1 MKRLLPVLMGFVFL
15 LFSSTKGWSLPH
27 CEGSPTVPA
36 TTTMSWTD
44 CFGTMTYSTGGK
56 YVGEWKDGL
65 RHGQGTR
72 IYASGGKYVGEWKD
86 GKRNGQGTYTRAKGD
101 KYVGG
106 WKGGWKHGQG
116 TVTFADGTEQEGI
129 FENGKFLYAKKP
141 SPTVIAKK
149 TPTPKPKPVQ
159 KVAKRPDDVAVI
171 IANSN
176 YTKLGKDIP
185 NVTPAYND
193 AENIKK
199 YFIESLGI
207 REGNIIYLKD
217 ATGAQLTEVFGNEKN
232 HKAQLFNW
240 VRPNKSNVHIYYAGH
255 GAPASKDGS
264 AYLVPSDA
272 KSQKIEFSGYLLTN
286 LYRNLNK
293 IRARSVTVILE
304 ACFSGFSQGGAVLPK
319 SSGIMVVAKEP
330 TVPSNVRVIS
340 AGAADQM
347 ASWEEDGSQSLFTK
361 YFLKGMSG
369 EGDKKPYGNGDGKVE
384 DTELKKYLDDTMTY
398 YARRYYGRDQT
409 AQIVVNGKELSP
421 TN

>member
-232 HKAQLFNW
+232 Q
-240 VRPNKSNVHIYYAGH
+240 
-255 GAPASKDGS
+255 
-264 AYLVPSDA
+264 
-272 KSQKIEFSGYLLTN
+272 
-286 LYRNLNK
+286 
-293 IRARSVTVILE
+293 
-304 ACFSGFSQGGAVLPK
+304 
-319 SSGIMVVAKEP
+319 
-330 TVPSNVRVIS
+330 
-340 AGAADQM
+340 
-347 ASWEEDGSQSLFTK
+347 
-361 YFLKGMSG
+361 
-369 EGDKKPYGNGDGKVE
+369 
-384 DTELKKYLDDTMTY
+384 
-398 YARRYYGRDQT
+398 
-409 AQIVVNGKELSP
+409 
-421 TN
+421 

>member
-1 MKRLLPVLMGFVFL
+1 M
-15 LFSSTKGWSLPH
+15 
-27 CEGSPTVPA
+27 
-36 TTTMSWTD
+36 
-44 CFGTMTYSTGGK
+44 
-56 YVGEWKDGL
+56 
-65 RHGQGTR
+65 
-72 IYASGGKYVGEWKD
+72 
-86 GKRNGQGTYTRAKGD
+86 
-101 KYVGG
+101 
-106 WKGGWKHGQG
+106 
-116 TVTFADGTEQEGI
+116 
-129 FENGKFLYAKKP
+129 
-141 SPTVIAKK
+141 
-149 TPTPKPKPVQ
+149 
-159 KVAKRPDDVAVI
+159 
-171 IANSN
+171 
-176 YTKLGKDIP
+176 
-185 NVTPAYND
+185 
-193 AENIKK
+193 
-199 YFIESLGI
+199 ESLGV

-217 ATGAQLTEVFGNEKN
+217 ATGAQLMEVFGNEKN

-272 KSQKIEFSGYLLTN
+272 KSQTIEFSGYLLTN

-304 ACFSGFSQGGAVLPK
+304 ACFSGFSQGGAVLPR
-319 SSGIMVVAKEP
+319 SSGIMVVAREP

-421 TN
+421 AN

>member
-272 KSQKIEFSGYLLTN
+272 KSQTIEFSGYLLTN

>member
-272 KSQKIEFSGYLLTN
+272 KSQTIEFSGYLLTN

-347 ASWEEDGSQSLFTK
+347 ASWEQNGSQSLFTK

-384 DTELKKYLDDTMTY
+384 NRELKKYLDDTMTY